1 MARMKGD
8 YESPAEDR
16 GESGEEPGESRG
28 RKMKG
33 KSKSRSSP
41 TFAKGGGGHMVGQQH
56 TGTQTPGQTAT
67 KASGGGGKFAQG
79 GSGHM
84 VGKQEASPAKPA

>member
-1 MARMKGD
+1 MA
-8 YESPAEDR
+8 
-16 GESGEEPGESRG
+16 
-28 RKMKG
+28 KG

-41 TFAKGGGGHMVGQQH
+41 TWAKGGNGHMLGQQH
-56 TGTQTPGQTAT
+56 AGPQTPGQTASN
-67 KASGGGGKFAQG
+67 ASQSGGEWAKG